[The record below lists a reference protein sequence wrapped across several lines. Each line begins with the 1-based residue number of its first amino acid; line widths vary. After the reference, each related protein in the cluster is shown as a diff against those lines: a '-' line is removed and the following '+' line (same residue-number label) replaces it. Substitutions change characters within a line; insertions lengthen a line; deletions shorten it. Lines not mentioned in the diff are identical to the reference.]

1 MNFKKYIPLIAF
13 SLLLSVTSCWGP
25 KKAQK
30 IFAHQKQLAPFDAL
44 IVPGIPHD
52 GESWDDVMKFRVH
65 WAKYLFEQGL
75 AKNIIFSGSAVYSP
89 YYEGEIMRRYAIALG
104 LPEEHMFAE
113 TDAEHSVE
121 NIYYSVLKGKK
132 MGYKTFALATDPYQN
147 YFMKKVYKRKIGF
160 LHYLPFDYDILGT
173 LEFTEPEIE
182 FELCKKEN
190 FVALPEREGTIKRW
204 RGTTGRKV
212 DFDKMRE

>member
-1 MNFKKYIPLIAF
+1 M
-13 SLLLSVTSCWGP
+13 LSGCWSP

-30 IFAHQKQLAPFDAL
+30 IFAEQKVQGPFDAL

-52 GESWDDVMKFRVH
+52 GVSWDTLMQARVH
-65 WAKYLFEQGL
+65 WAKYLYEQGF

-89 YYEGEIMRRYAIALG
+89 YYEGEIMRKYAIALG
-104 LPEEHMFAE
+104 LPEAHMFAE
-113 TDAEHSVE
+113 TNAEHSVE
-121 NIYYSVLKGKK
+121 NIYYSVIKGKK
-132 MGYKTFALATDPYQN
+132 LGFKNFALATDPYQN
-147 YFMKKVYKRKIGF
+147 FFMKGVYNGRINF
-160 LHYLPFDYDILGT
+160 LYYLPFDFEILKN
-173 LEFTEPEIE
+173 LEMKEPSINAESCRK
-182 FELCKKEN
+182 LD

>member
-1 MNFKKYIPLIAF
+1 MAII
-13 SLLLSVTSCWGP
+13 LLSSLSGCWSP
-25 KKAQK
+25 KKAKKIYAEQK
-30 IFAHQKQLAPFDAL
+30 VEAPFDAL

-52 GESWDDVMKFRVH
+52 GKSWDDVMKFRVH

-89 YYEGEIMRRYAIALG
+89 YYEGEIMRRYAVALG

-113 TDAEHSVE
+113 TNAEHSVE
-121 NIYYSVLKGKK
+121 NVYYSVLKGKK
-132 MGYKTFALATDPYQN
+132 LGFKKFALATDPYQN
-147 YFMKKVYKRKIGF
+147 YFMKKVYKREIGF
-160 LHYLPFDYDILGT
+160 LYYLPFDYDILGT
-173 LEFTEPEIE
+173 LEYHEPEIR
-182 FELCKKEN
+182 FELCKKED
-190 FVALPEREGTIKRW
+190 FIPLPERESTIKRW